1 MYKRGKIIIDEQ
13 TIRNELAIAI
23 KDLRARGTRETP
35 PEWSTPSGEDAMDD
49 NDIINMQM
57 ANRQLWIDKL
67 SFSGFFYSFSKKILK
82 NST

>member
-49 NDIINMQM
+49 NDIIFNTGH
-57 ANRQLWIDKL
+57 ACALAEILGKDKL
-67 SFSGFFYSFSKKILK
+67 GQTLHTKFVSEWY
-82 NST
+82 